1 MEMIFKSVTCSSSFY
16 SSARGGKC
24 VITFFLVFMSLTILI
39 TRFPVARCLHF
50 IMSRLVFMISK
61 TSRNQIQFQSINGI
75 AFLRRIYSIGV
86 GPFEFQIK
94 LKKRNVLSDSAQIAF
109 QDKVWLTNCC
119 SECSEPIILRDC
131 LNLIIF
137 VKRAKASD

>member
-16 SSARGGKC
+16 SSARGGKFI
-24 VITFFLVFMSLTILI
+24 ITFFLVFMSLTILI

-61 TSRNQIQFQSINGI
+61 TSRNQIQFQSIKGFV
-75 AFLRRIYSIGV
+75 FLRKIYSIGV

-94 LKKRNVLSDSAQIAF
+94 LRKRYVSDSAQIAF

-119 SECSEPIILRDC
+119 SECSEPVILRDY
-131 LNLIIF
+131 LNLNIF
-137 VKRAKASD
+137 VKRTKASG